1 MKRIIAILILLT
13 VPYYS
18 SQEAVIKAD
27 RKQLIKPVVKQESIV
42 YSVTVNELSV
52 LHPAFRNKVIL
63 FLTECD
69 RQGIKLK
76 IIETYRTPQR
86 QDSLKRRGRSMLS
99 GGRSKHQHY
108 LAIDVVPIVNG
119 KPKWH
124 DRRLWN
130 KIGVIGQSYGLKWGG
145 RWRRLYDPGHFEY
158 NCTLDQINQI
168 PQPDTIIIPEKD
180 WISS

>member
-1 MKRIIAILILLT
+1 MKKIVAILILIT

-27 RKQLIKPVVKQESIV
+27 RIPLTKPVVKQEIV
-42 YSVTVNELSV
+42 FRNGMVNELSV

-63 FLTECD
+63 FLSECH
-69 RQGIKLK
+69 RQGIELR
-76 IIETYRTPQR
+76 ILETYRTPQR
-86 QDSLKRRGRSMLS
+86 QDSLKRRGKSMLS

-119 KPKWH
+119 KLKWH
-124 DRRLWN
+124 DRRLWS
-130 KIGVIGQSYGLKWGG
+130 KIGAIGQSYGLKWGG

-158 NCTLDQINQI
+158 DCLLDQIHLI